1 MNWTHFLPT
10 RWRTSPSRLPAREAT
25 PLVPMETPNLPVANR
40 STGTRENPFRLP
52 SQPPLGGLTG
62 QVQESRSFSTP
73 AEATARRSKK
83 SWLGMLLG
91 QNRRREN
98 TARLVQG
105 ELRLRDVKPVRN
117 DLRDDDVALIE
128 RRASRVI
135 WETPVAD
142 RPRDDQDL
150 AWNRLRER
158 RRTPAVVEPD

>member
-1 MNWTHFLPT
+1 
-10 RWRTSPSRLPAREAT
+10 
-25 PLVPMETPNLPVANR
+25 
-40 STGTRENPFRLP
+40 
-52 SQPPLGGLTG
+52 
-62 QVQESRSFSTP
+62 
-73 AEATARRSKK
+73 
-83 SWLGMLLG
+83 MLLG

-117 DLRDDDVALIE
+117 DLRDDDIALIE